1 MKNKIINSLTP
12 YIIDDKYISG
22 TQLDVFSRLIM
33 ERIIFIGNEI
43 DHTTS
48 NIIQAQLL
56 YLQSVNN
63 KKDIYIYINSPG
75 GDIYA
80 GLGIYDTMQSIKP
93 KIHTI
98 CTGIAASMAAVILC
112 SGAKGKRSILK
123 HSRTMLH
130 QPMGKIEGQIS
141 DMNINIKEMNKLK
154 KEIYKILSLHTG
166 KKIKEIK
173 KDCNRDYWMDAKKSK
188 KYGIID
194 YIIK

>member
-1 MKNKIINSLTP
+1 MKKTIKNSLSP
-12 YIIDDKYISG
+12 YIIEEKYIRG
-22 TQLDVFSRLIM
+22 TQIDVFSRLIM
-33 ERIIFIGNEI
+33 ERIIFIGSEINNEV
-43 DHTTS
+43 S

-56 YLQSVNN
+56 YLQSINN
-63 KKDIYIYINSPG
+63 KKDIFLYINSPG

-123 HSRTMLH
+123 HSRTMIH
-130 QPMGKIEGQIS
+130 QPIGKIEGQIS

-154 KEIYKILSLHTG
+154 KEIYKIISLHTG
-166 KKIKEIK
+166 KNVNIIE
-173 KDCNRDYWMDAKKSK
+173 KDSNRDYWMDAKKSK

-194 YIIK
+194 NIIK